1 MTTLTNP
8 PTPTLSIHTKLRDL
22 ALVDFQVGE
31 STPCENVVR
40 RLEDDPTLSGVVVLD
55 EQSQLRGMLTRR
67 AILEWMLSKPYGL
80 EVFSKRPKGLRP
92 AYANSSLAEFQ
103 GQGFLLLPGDC
114 DVIEAASQ
122 AFRRPQETI
131 YDPVVVEV
139 GPQDYRLLDVPVLLV
154 AQSQVHLATQRK
166 LEEQQE
172 EMKRILAELEQE
184 KNRSLQYARDLER
197 QKAEILSQNIALE
210 QERRRAQ
217 QRKDYVPLTRTEELV
232 RLNARLIQISSV
244 LSEKGK
250 STFAGV
256 EAVRRLFQEIA
267 DSNQEL
273 SRELKE
279 INTIVDVKGLR
290 PAYANVEVAG
300 YIRLLS
306 FNAAVEANRSGG
318 GGGFGAI
325 AQEIRKLAG
334 RTTEASNRIRG
345 LADRIQRQSQSTL
358 QSAQASAEVVQSLHQ
373 QAQSA
378 QVALEE
384 LQALLEQARI

>member
-1 MTTLTNP
+1 MATLTNP

-22 ALVDFQVGE
+22 ALVDFQVSE

-40 RLEDDPTLSGVVVLD
+40 RLEDDSSLSGVIVLD
-55 EQSQLRGMLTRR
+55 ERSQVQGMLTRR

-80 EVFSKRPKGLRP
+80 EVFLKRPI
-92 AYANSSLAEFQ
+92 SSMVEFH
-103 GQGFLLLPGDC
+103 GRGFLLLSGDC
-114 DVIEAASQ
+114 DVLQAASQ
-122 AFRRPQETI
+122 AFQRPQETI
-131 YDPVVVEV
+131 YDPVVVQI

-154 AQSQVHLATQRK
+154 AQSQVYLATQQR
-166 LEEQQE
+166 LREQQE
-172 EMKRILAELEQE
+172 EMKRLLAELEQE

-197 QKAEILSQNIALE
+197 QKAEILSQNLALDR
-210 QERRRAQ
+210 ERRQAQ
-217 QRKDYVPLTRTEELV
+217 QRKDYVPLTRTEELA
-232 RLNARLIQISSV
+232 RLNARIIEISSV

-250 STFAGV
+250 STFAATFAGV
-256 EAVRRLFQEIA
+256 EAVRRLFQDIA
-267 DSNQEL
+267 DSNREL

-279 INTIVDVKGLR
+279 INTIVDLI
-290 PAYANVEVAG
+290 VEVAG

-306 FNAAVEANRSGG
+306 FNAAVEANRRGG

-358 QSAQASAEVVQSLHQ
+358 QSAQASAEMVQSLYQ

-378 QVALEE
+378 QAALEE
-384 LQALLEQARI
+384 LQALLEQAQV

>member
-8 PTPTLSIHTKLRDL
+8 PTPPLSIHTKLRDL
-22 ALVDFQVGE
+22 ALVDFQVSE

-80 EVFSKRPKGLRP
+80 EVFSKRPI
-92 AYANSSLAEFQ
+92 SSLAEFQ

-210 QERRRAQ
+210 RERRQAQ
-217 QRKDYVPLTRTEELV
+217 QRKDYVPLTRTEELA

-244 LSEKGK
+244 LSEKSK
-250 STFAGV
+250 STFAATFAGV

-290 PAYANVEVAG
+290 PACANVEVAG

-345 LADRIQRQSQSTL
+345 LADRIQRQSQATL
-358 QSAQASAEVVQSLHQ
+358 QSAQASAEVVQSLYQ

>member
-22 ALVDFQVGE
+22 ALVDFQVSE

-80 EVFSKRPKGLRP
+80 EVFSKRPI
-92 AYANSSLAEFQ
+92 SSLAEFQ

-114 DVIEAASQ
+114 DVIEAARQ

-210 QERRRAQ
+210 RERRQAQ
-217 QRKDYVPLTRTEELV
+217 QRKDYVPLTRTGELA
-232 RLNARLIQISSV
+232 RLNARLIEISSV

-250 STFAGV
+250 STFAATFAGV

-290 PAYANVEVAG
+290 PACANVEVAG

-345 LADRIQRQSQSTL
+345 LADRIQRQSQATL